1 MVLLSEHV
9 ERVAPSETSVDCEGC
24 RAQSCGK
31 DRSSSASPCAKRLRD
46 RRARSNRLS
55 SVVAAPRILH
65 VITALEMGGAERSLA
80 NLLLDRPGERQDAH
94 VVSLSGRGHYSD
106 ILAEHGI
113 GVDHL
118 ELSRS
123 RRSLSAPLR
132 LHRIIRRFRP
142 DVIQGWMYHGNLI
155 ASLAGLMSGPRVP
168 VAWNV
173 RQSLYGLA
181 AEKWGTQQIIRMLAK
196 LSDRP
201 DAIVYNSFQAR
212 DHHEAFGFRSAGSGV
227 VIPNGFDTRRWRP
240 DAAHRQAM
248 RSALGV
254 NNAGIV
260 AGFVGRY
267 HPIKDVPTFL
277 AASAQAMADDP
288 RLHIVLVGEGLEA
301 DNPALAPHFA
311 RLPGGRVHSLG
322 RRGDIEKILP
332 GFDLLCL
339 SSASE
344 GFPNVLGEAM
354 ATALPCVATDVGDCA
369 RVMDGRGR
377 IVPPGDV
384 AAMATAMSDLSLL
397 SAARRHAIGMAA
409 RDRIVTG
416 FGFDATLEAYTR
428 LYNSL
433 VKREN

>member
-1 MVLLSEHV
+1 M
-9 ERVAPSETSVDCEGC
+9 RP
-24 RAQSCGK
+24 
-31 DRSSSASPCAKRLRD
+31 RD
-46 RRARSNRLS
+46 RRTRSDRLLA
-55 SVVAAPRILH
+55 VMAVPRILH
-65 VITALEMGGAERSLA
+65 IITALEMGGAERSLA

-106 ILAEHGI
+106 ILAGHGI

-123 RRSLSAPLR
+123 PRLLSAPLR
-132 LHRIIRRFRP
+132 LRRIIRRFRP

-155 ASLAGLMSGPRVP
+155 ASLAGLMAGPRVS
-168 VAWNV
+168 VAWNI
-173 RQSLYGLA
+173 RQSLYDVA
-181 AEKWGTQQIIRMLAK
+181 TEKPGTQQVIRMLAK
-196 LSDRP
+196 LSARP

-212 DHHEAFGFRSAGSGV
+212 DHHEAFGFRSAGSGT
-227 VIPNGFDTRRWRP
+227 VIPNGFDTARWRP
-240 DAAHRQAM
+240 DAAHRQTM
-248 RSALGV
+248 RSALAV
-254 NNAGIV
+254 ADTDIV

-277 AASAQAMADDP
+277 AASAKAMAHDP
-288 RLHIVLVGEGLEA
+288 RLHIALVGEGLNA
-301 DNPALAPHFA
+301 DNPALAAHFA
-311 RLPGGRVHSLG
+311 RLPAGRVHSLG

-354 ATALPCVATDVGDCA
+354 ATALPCIATDVGDCA

-384 AAMATAMSDLSLL
+384 AAMATAMSDLGDL
-397 SAARRHAIGMAA
+397 SAARRHTIGMAA

-416 FGFDATLEAYTR
+416 FGFDATLDAYTR
-428 LYNSL
+428 LYDSL
-433 VKREN
+433 VKRED